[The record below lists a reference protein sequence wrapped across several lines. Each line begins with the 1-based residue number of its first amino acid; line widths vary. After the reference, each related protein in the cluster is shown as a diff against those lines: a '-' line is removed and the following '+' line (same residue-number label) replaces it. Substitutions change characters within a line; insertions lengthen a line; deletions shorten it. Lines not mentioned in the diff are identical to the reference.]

1 MVRFNASSHFGK
13 FGMLLAAFQSQ
24 ESSAMEAI
32 MTMSTLT
39 NGEDEHVI
47 NTELPKSSMDLHF
60 AHSWNCT
67 EVFLDEEV
75 VNGVMENLEDMRCD
89 SDVFCPTQDRFRRQD
104 NAVALEI
111 LNDLKNSE
119 GRQDPP
125 LEKNLHE
132 MYSLDSANSILEDSY
147 DELDELKLI
156 VYNSE
161 AFEGE
166 REASK
171 SSKSDGSYEIEA
183 LRGAEDTDDPFEDES
198 SPFLQSL
205 AAISEEATADLS
217 ELSDNEAIPDASKYD
232 KMECQSPSTAVPD
245 QFEKDLEDILQVNGE
260 IRYEDVVSY
269 IDDSF
274 LPPSEYFD
282 DNAMEQQRGKEKF
295 RCAFLP
301 FLC

>member
-1 MVRFNASSHFGK
+1 
-13 FGMLLAAFQSQ
+13 
-24 ESSAMEAI
+24 MEAI
-32 MTMSTLT
+32 TTMNRLT

-47 NTELPKSSMDLHF
+47 NTELSKISIDLHF

-67 EVFLDEEV
+67 EVFIDEV
-75 VNGVMENLEDMRCD
+75 VNGGMENLEDVRCD
-89 SDVFCPTQDRFRRQD
+89 SDVFCPTQDGFRRQG

-119 GRQDPP
+119 SRQDAP
-125 LEKNLHE
+125 LEKKLSK
-132 MYSLDSANSILEDSY
+132 MYSLDSTNSILEDSE
-147 DELDELKLI
+147 DELDELKLT
-156 VYNSE
+156 VNHCE
-161 AFEGE
+161 AYEGE
-166 REASK
+166 LEASK
-171 SSKSDGSYEIEA
+171 SSKSDASYEIEA
-183 LRGAEDTDDPFEDES
+183 LGGAEDTDDPFADES

-217 ELSDNEAIPDASKYD
+217 ELSDSEAIQDANEYD
-232 KMECQSPSTAVPD
+232 KVACLPPSTAVQD
-245 QFEKDLEDILQVNGE
+245 QLEEELEHILQVNGE
-260 IRYEDVVSY
+260 IRYEDVVSS

-282 DNAMEQQRGKEKF
+282 DNAMGQRRGKEKF